1 VERSTLMSPDEQTS
15 EQGPGPGSST
25 PAGLW
30 QAVLSARADRA
41 RLRKHAVSGRDAVA
55 QTGLLDA
62 LEGYVQSLQE
72 RGRPV
77 PYVLR
82 DELSIER
89 SIHHPSTPW
98 RDNQRNHTG
107 Q

>member
-1 VERSTLMSPDEQTS
+1 MSPEERVPQ
-15 EQGPGPGSST
+15 QRPRPGSST

-41 RLRKHAVSGRDAVA
+41 RLRRHPVPGRDAVA

-62 LEGYVQSLQE
+62 LESYVKSLQE

>member
-1 VERSTLMSPDEQTS
+1 MSPAEQVPD
-15 EQGPGPGSST
+15 QGRKTGST
-25 PAGLW
+25 PAFLW

-41 RLRKHAVSGRDAVA
+41 ELRKHPVPGRDAVA

-82 DELSIER
+82 DELCIER
-89 SIHHPSTPW
+89 SIHHPSRP
-98 RDNQRNHTG
+98 
-107 Q
+107 